1 MVGIVTTST
10 DNKGEQMN
18 ITIKLDLDKKAID
31 SDTRAK
37 LEDIAKQSALFY
49 AYKNG
54 LLEKGSFHETH
65 CKLKFG

>member
-1 MVGIVTTST
+1 
-10 DNKGEQMN
+10 MN
-18 ITIKLDLDKKAID
+18 ITIKLQLDKKAID

-37 LEDIAKQSALFY
+37 LEAIAKDSALFY

-54 LLEKGSFHETH
+54 LLEKGSFHEAH